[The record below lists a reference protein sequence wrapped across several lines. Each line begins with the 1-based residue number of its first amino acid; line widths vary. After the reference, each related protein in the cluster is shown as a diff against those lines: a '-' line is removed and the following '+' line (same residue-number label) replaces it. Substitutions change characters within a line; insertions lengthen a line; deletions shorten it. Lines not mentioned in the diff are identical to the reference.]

1 MKKKKKIK
9 SSFQNLNAN
18 LKCTEWG
25 ENEIKDSINDDRK
38 IDKSV
43 LFRIQIKMS
52 LQQSPATQRSV
63 AKTHFP
69 IKNQF
74 PSFCRTTDFFFG
86 ALIVYKLILMC
97 FSCSRTYSIH
107 SISQQKLKLA
117 LVFLESKSE
126 FFCSMILNLFIC
138 WKSSDFGY

>member
-74 PSFCRTTDFFFG
+74 PSFCRATDFFFRG
-86 ALIVYKLILMC
+86 TNCIQTNFTVL
-97 FSCSRTYSIH
+97 
-107 SISQQKLKLA
+107 
-117 LVFLESKSE
+117 FL
-126 FFCSMILNLFIC
+126 FANLFNPQYVIVEIEIG
-138 WKSSDFGY
+138 SSFFGKQKRIFLFYDFKFVYLLEKF